1 MKLAAGGVD
10 VEECAGGG
18 WRMRYGRVMDTQNR
32 IDEQGKR
39 ENMQFSGYVEIS
51 GFSCQ
56 RSGLLWPTLEWGS
69 GNKALSI
76 SHGKVYIHR

>member
-1 MKLAAGGVD
+1 
-10 VEECAGGG
+10 
-18 WRMRYGRVMDTQNR
+18 MRYGRVMDTQNR